1 MNLARYCLT
10 SAAADMAKTALE
22 VVGPDGSALETW
34 SYGKLTA
41 TVLSVAAGLQDRGLR
56 TGDRILLRIG
66 HSSDFP
72 LLFFGAIA
80 GGFVPVPTS
89 AQLTPPEASAI
100 LADSGAALVVHDGKT
115 ALPEVGAVQLLG
127 PDDIEALK
135 RTAPGS
141 FAETQRDDPAF
152 LIYTS
157 GTSGTPKGVL
167 HAQRAAAARAPM
179 YRGWYGITASDRL
192 LHAGAFNWTYTLGAG
207 LMDPWANGATSI
219 VYDGPRE
226 PDLWP
231 NIIEA
236 SRASL
241 FAAVPS
247 LYRRILKYGEVTPAS
262 FPALRHGLT
271 AGEGLPATLYH
282 EWRERTGR
290 ELYEALG
297 MSEISTY
304 LSSAPEVPV
313 KPGSPGK
320 PQAGRR
326 VAILREGGDSEEPAS
341 AGEAGLLAI
350 HRDEPGLMLGY
361 WGRREETEAAF
372 RGDWFL
378 TGDRA
383 RCDEDGYYWYEGRAD
398 DLMNA
403 FGYRVAPEEVERALA
418 ADPQVQEVAVTAL
431 PARSGIS
438 LITAFIVPRDPETFD
453 LDRLASHAAGQLA
466 EYKRPKDYRV
476 VDQLP
481 RTPSGKV
488 RRKALGEFRKFDQ
501 SE

>member
-10 SAAADMAKTALE
+10 RAAADPGKTALE
-22 VVGPDGSALETW
+22 VVGPGGEILE
-34 SYGKLTA
+34 SLTFGTLA
-41 TVLSVAAGLQDRGLR
+41 RSVLSVAAGLADAGLQA
-56 TGDRILLRIG
+56 GDRVLLRIG

-89 AQLTPPEASAI
+89 ALLTSGETEAI
-100 LADSGAALVVHDGKT
+100 LRDCGAAMVLHDGDT
-115 ALPEVGAVQLLG
+115 ALPVSHDVPFLG
-127 PDDIEALK
+127 PAEIEALK
-135 RTAPGS
+135 RCAPAG
-141 FAETQRDDPAF
+141 FADTGRDDPAF

-167 HAQRAAAARAPM
+167 HAHRAAAARAPM
-179 YRGWYGITASDRL
+179 YQGWYGISSSDRL
-192 LHAGAFNWTYTLGAG
+192 LHAGAFNWTYTLGVG

-219 VYDGPRE
+219 VYDGPRDPE
-226 PDLWP
+226 VWP
-231 NIIEA
+231 QIMEA

-247 LYRRILKYGEVTPAS
+247 LYRRILKYGAVSRDA

-271 AGEGLPATLYH
+271 AGEALPAALYRD
-282 EWRERTGR
+282 WTAQTGR
-290 ELYEALG
+290 DLFEALG

-304 LSSAPEVPV
+304 LSSGPDVPV

-320 PQAGRR
+320 PQCGRK
-326 VAILREGGDSEEPAS
+326 VAILAEDPGSGADFAAPEET
-341 AGEAGLLAI
+341 GLLAI

-361 WGRREETEAAF
+361 WNRPEETAAAF

-383 RCDEDGYYWYEGRAD
+383 RRDADGYYWYEGRSD

-403 FGYRVAPEEVERALA
+403 FGYRVAPEEVERVLA
-418 ADPQVQEVAVTAL
+418 ADPQVLEVAVTAVPVRTGVNL
-431 PARSGIS
+431 V
-438 LITAFIVPRDPETFD
+438 TAFVVPRDRASFD
-453 LDRLASHAAGQLA
+453 ADRLAAHAVNALA
-466 EYKRPKDYRV
+466 DYKRPKDYRI
-476 VDQLP
+476 VDRLP

-488 RRKALGEFRKFDQ
+488 RRKALGEDRN
-501 SE
+501 